1 MKAYSFDILKKVLT
15 LFVFVVWLSRKDG
28 IKVYE
33 KKQLLKVNVS
43 LVEGVSKN
51 NKDYAY
57 LDLRIDNCP
66 DFEPKPYWLSKMEL
80 NYIKAQLDLKIR
92 LL

>member
-1 MKAYSFDILKKVLT
+1 MKKSVN
-15 LFVFVVWLSRKDG
+15 LSVK
-28 IKVYE
+28 
-33 KKQLLKVNVS
+33 VS

-80 NYIKAQLDLKIR
+80 NYIKAQLDLEN
-92 LL
+92 